1 MIEII
6 AVSFR
11 NSPKSYYFSPGGE
24 HFSTGDRVVVETSRG
39 QECGKVCQ
47 GNREVPE
54 EEISGALKPVLRR
67 ATPKD
72 LEKVEQNHQKE
83 KEAFRIAKE
92 KIAQHKLNMKLVEVE
107 YAFDGSKILF
117 FFTADGRVDFRELV
131 KDLAGVFRTRIELR
145 QIGVRDESK
154 LLGGLGICGR
164 PFCCATFL
172 GDFQPVSIKM
182 AKEQSLSLNP
192 TKISG
197 TCGRLMC
204 CLKYEQSVYEELIH
218 LTPKTGAMVDTPEGR
233 GRVVESNVLTGNLKV
248 RLEDDPAD
256 TPPKSFHRDQVAPAG
271 KGAPAPRP
279 KQEPQQRE
287 EAALEAARQQE
298 VNRKPAKSG
307 GRKNP
312 KASAGQNAGEEE
324 KRSARQGSK
333 RESGKKQRESAGER
347 QGKNSQKR
355 SAPPRRRSGKPKS
368 KRPQGESRDPS

>member
-11 NSPKSYYFSPGGE
+11 NSPKSYYFSPGDE
-24 HFSTGDRVVVETSRG
+24 HYRVGDRVIVETSRG

-54 EEISGALKPVLRR
+54 EEINGTLKPVLRR
-67 ATPKD
+67 ATQKD
-72 LEKVEQNHQKE
+72 LDKVEQNRKKE
-83 KEAFRIAKE
+83 EEAFRIAKQ

-145 QIGVRDESK
+145 QIGVRDEAK

-164 PFCCATFL
+164 PFCCASFL

-182 AKEQSLSLNP
+182 AKEQALSLNP

-204 CLKYEQSVYEELIH
+204 CLKYEQSVYDELIR
-218 LTPKTGAMVDTPEGR
+218 LTPRVGAMVDTSEGR
-233 GRVVESNVLTGNLKV
+233 GRVVESNVLTGSLKV
-248 RLEDDPAD
+248 RLEDDAPD
-256 TPPKSFHRDQVAPAG
+256 TPPKSFHRDEVAPAG
-271 KGAPAPRP
+271 KGAPAARP
-279 KQEPQQRE
+279 KPEPE
-287 EAALEAARQQE
+287 ETEDLNLETARQQE
-298 VNRKPAKSG
+298 VSRKGGKSPY
-307 GRKNP
+307 GRRTPKTGSNP
-312 KASAGQNAGEEE
+312 TAEGE
-324 KRSARQGSK
+324 KKQSK
-333 RESGKKQRESAGER
+333 QSSKKEGGKKSSGEKP
-347 QGKNSQKR
+347 QNKSSQKR
-355 SAPPRRRSGKPKS
+355 SGPLRRRNSGKPKG
-368 KRPQGESRDPS
+368 KRPQSEAKES

>member
-24 HFSTGDRVVVETSRG
+24 TFCAGDRVVVETSRG

-47 GNREVPE
+47 GNHEVSE
-54 EEISGALKPVLRR
+54 EGISGTLKPVLRR

-72 LEKVEQNHQKE
+72 LEKVEQNRQKE
-83 KEAFRIAKE
+83 QEAFQIAKQ
-92 KIAQHKLNMKLVEVE
+92 KIAQHKLKMKLVEVE

-164 PFCCATFL
+164 PFCCASFL

-182 AKEQSLSLNP
+182 AKEQALSLNP

-204 CLKYEQSVYEELIH
+204 CLKYEQSVYDELIR
-218 LTPKTGAMVDTPEGR
+218 LSPKVGAMVDTPEGR

-248 RLEDDPAD
+248 RLEEDPAD
-256 TPPKSFHRDQVAPAG
+256 TPPKPFHRDEVAPAG
-271 KGAPAPRP
+271 KGAPVVRP
-279 KQEPQQRE
+279 KLESREPDE
-287 EAALEAARQQE
+287 EESSLEAARQQE
-298 VNRKPAKSG
+298 VSHRSAKPPYGRKPAKI
-307 GRKNP
+307 N
-312 KASAGQNAGEEE
+312 GEEE
-324 KRSARQGSK
+324 KKQAKPSSK
-333 RESGKKQRESAGER
+333 KEGGKKQPAGDR
-347 QGKNSQKR
+347 QGRSAQKR
-355 SAPPRRRSGKPKS
+355 SGPPRRRSGKPKG
-368 KRPQGESRDPS
+368 KRPQGFSKEQ